1 MEEGDYVDQRG
12 GRFKTDF
19 ESMMDD
25 IHNIKGVKSSV
36 LKKKMQNEYD
46 IDNGTVRC
54 EYLRK

>member
-1 MEEGDYVDQRG
+1 MDQRG

-19 ESMMDD
+19 ETMMDD